1 MKKMILCCLVA
12 VLGCG
17 VFAVEAK
24 TPQKKGEIVTTVFT
38 VDIDCESCAARI
50 MNNVPVI
57 GKGIK
62 DIQVDVPSKVRL
74 PFFIIQLCC
83 SSHFVIL

>member
-38 VDIDCESCAARI
+38 IDIDCES
-50 MNNVPVI
+50 
-57 GKGIK
+57 
-62 DIQVDVPSKVRL
+62 
-74 PFFIIQLCC
+74 LCGPHYEQRAGNRQGDQGYSGRC
-83 SSHFVIL
+83 SLERGDRDL

>member
-38 VDIDCESCAARI
+38 IDIDCESCAARI

-57 GKGIK
+57 GKGSRIFG
-62 DIQVDVPSKVRL
+62 R
-74 PFFIIQLCC
+74 C
-83 SSHFVIL
+83 SLERGDRDL